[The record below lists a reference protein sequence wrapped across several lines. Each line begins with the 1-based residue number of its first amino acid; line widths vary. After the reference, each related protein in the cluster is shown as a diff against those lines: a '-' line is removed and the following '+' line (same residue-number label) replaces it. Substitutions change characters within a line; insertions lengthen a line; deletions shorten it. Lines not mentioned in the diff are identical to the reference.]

1 MGIIIRQS
9 VKGTIATYIGT
20 GIGIIT
26 NFFIITTVLS
36 SEQIGLT
43 RVLVDAA
50 ALLMS
55 LAQLGTSSSIMRFY
69 SHFKNQKE
77 KDHGFFFWTLVVPF
91 IGMVLFSLIV
101 ILFKT
106 SITAFFQKE
115 SPLFVQYYYY
125 IIPLAFF
132 MLYMSVFELNANVL
146 MRIALPKFV
155 REVLVRVMLLG
166 GYLLFAFNI
175 ISLDGLVVAFSVAY
189 ALCTLINLFYL
200 FSLKRISIKP
210 DFAFLTRKLKR
221 EYLFYTLFLIVAAV
235 AVNITPYLNSFF
247 VSGKMG
253 LEFTGIFSIASY
265 IVAVIEMPY
274 RSLGAIAQP
283 TIAETIRKGDFKAA
297 DRLSQQV
304 SLHQFL
310 IGGFIFVLIWIN
322 IDTLF
327 AIMPNGE
334 TYSAGKWVVFFL
346 GLSRWINSSFGIASS
361 ILNYSK
367 HYYYSLCFTVFLTIS
382 AILLNI
388 LLIPIYGM
396 TGAAIATLSSY
407 LFYYI
412 LLYFFNYYKF
422 KTLSISIEQLKIV
435 LILVAILFVNLL
447 CTNYITPN
455 LVTLPLKKIYIL
467 IGDSLLRTGLT
478 IGLGVVVVYKWH
490 ISESVNGLL
499 KKYLT
504 IIFHFSR

>member
-9 VKGTIATYIGT
+9 IKGTIATYIGT

-26 NFFIITTVLS
+26 NFFILTHFLT

-55 LAQLGTSSSIMRFY
+55 LAQLGTSSSVMRFY
-69 SHFKNQKE
+69 PHFKNPNE

-91 IGMVLFSLIV
+91 IGMVLFSLLV

-106 SITAFFQKE
+106 PITAFFQKE
-115 SPLFVQYYYY
+115 SPLFVEYYYY

-132 MLYMSVFELNANVL
+132 ILYMGVFELNANVL
-146 MRIALPKFV
+146 MRIAIPKFV
-155 REVLVRVMLLG
+155 REVAVRVMLLAA
-166 GYLLFAFNI
+166 YLLFAFKI
-175 ISLDGLVVAFSVAY
+175 ITLDGLVIAFSVVY
-189 ALCTLINLFYL
+189 ALCTFINLFYL

-221 EYLFYTLFLIVAAV
+221 EYLFYTLFLVVAAV

-247 VSGKMG
+247 VTGKMG
-253 LEFTGIFSIASY
+253 LEFTGIFAIAVY

-274 RSLGAIAQP
+274 RSLGAISQP
-283 TIAETIRKGDFKAA
+283 TIAEAIRNGNFKEA
-297 DRLSQQV
+297 DQLSRQV

-327 AIMPNGE
+327 AVMPNGE
-334 TYSAGKWVVFFL
+334 TYRAGKWVVFFL
-346 GLSRWINSSFGIASS
+346 GLSRWINSSLGIASS

-367 HYYYSLCFTVFLTIS
+367 CYYYSLCFTVLLTTS

-388 LLIPIYGM
+388 TLIPIYGM
-396 TGAAIATLSSY
+396 EGAAVATLASF

-412 LLYFFNYYKF
+412 LLYIFNYYKF
-422 KTLSISIEQLKIV
+422 KTVTISIEQLKII
-435 LILVAILFVNLL
+435 LILAAILFINIM
-447 CTNYITPN
+447 CTKYITPK
-455 LVTLPLKKIYIL
+455 LSIIPIKKIYIL
-467 IGDSLLRTGLT
+467 IGDSLLRTCLT
-478 IGLGVVVVYKWH
+478 VGLGIFVVYKWH
-490 ISESVNGLL
+490 ISMSVNSLL
-499 KKYLT
+499 RKIL
-504 IIFHFSR
+504 SE